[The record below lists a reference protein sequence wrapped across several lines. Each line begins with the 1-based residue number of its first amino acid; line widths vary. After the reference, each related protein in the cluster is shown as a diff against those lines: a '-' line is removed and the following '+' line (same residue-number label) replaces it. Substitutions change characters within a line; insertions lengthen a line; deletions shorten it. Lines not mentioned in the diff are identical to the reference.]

1 MKKKKRENE
10 ANIKRKTE
18 LKVVRKRDY
27 RDVEGKARSGLLE
40 TLSRKK

>member
-1 MKKKKRENE
+1 MKKKKERENE
-10 ANIKRKTE
+10 ANRKTE

-40 TLSRKK
+40 TVSREK